1 MRLFKDESIPFVK
14 LIEYLL
20 PTSFDL
26 DGCEIKFPDSVFF
39 GDDGKPVFIAKT
51 DKDGKM
57 VQITQSS
64 KLGLSDI
71 R

>member
-1 MRLFKDESIPFVK
+1 
-14 LIEYLL
+14 L
-20 PTSFDL
+20 PPTLDL
-26 DGCEIKFPDSVFF
+26 EGCDIKFPDSVFF
-39 GDDGKPVFIAKT
+39 GDDGKPIFIAKT

-57 VQITQSS
+57 VSITQSS